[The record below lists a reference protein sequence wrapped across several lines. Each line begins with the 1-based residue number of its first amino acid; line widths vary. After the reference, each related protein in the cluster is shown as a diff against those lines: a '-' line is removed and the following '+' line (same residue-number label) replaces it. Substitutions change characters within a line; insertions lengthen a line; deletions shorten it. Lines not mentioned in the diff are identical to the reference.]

1 MISMKTAEEVS
12 ILCRFRVFL
21 ANVGRYGVADPV
33 MELVALC
40 GKIFFPGEENR
51 VRVYELLH

>member
-33 MELVALC
+33 VELVALC

-51 VRVYELLH
+51 VRVGSV

>member
-1 MISMKTAEEVS
+1 MMQMKTAEEVS
-12 ILCRFRVFL
+12 VLCRFRVFL

-51 VRVYELLH
+51 VRVGSV